1 MKRLDIV
8 FNPYRRKAT
17 YCFGAEV
24 IQKGSVGVDS
34 YLDCT
39 SDIVQAVYD
48 KLEEDDIK
56 LVGKCEVYFN
66 GKLWETVDNG

>member
-1 MKRLDIV
+1 MKRLDIA
-8 FNPYRRKAT
+8 FNPYKRKAT

-24 IQKGSVGVDS
+24 IQKGRVGIDS
-34 YLDCT
+34 YLDCK
-39 SDIVQAVYD
+39 SDVIQAVYD

-66 GKLWETVDNG
+66 GELWEVVDNG